1 MADPDCERR
10 DGGWLEQDVNAW
22 TSVGYAVVGVVL
34 LVEVLRQRL
43 PRTVYVLAALAV
55 AEGAG
60 SLAFHG
66 APNNASQLLHDAPLV
81 AMVGYLAGWHAGRLF
96 GAADRGALGGSA
108 VGLVWGVV
116 AWAAWP
122 EGINAGVTIGAVV
135 TIGASVVAWR
145 RAMPAIW
152 RWPVLLLGA
161 ITLATWGLGHEES
174 PLCDPDSGLQW
185 HGVWHV
191 LTAVFLL
198 IWVDVAYGADD
209 PATAPRIFRRVADRA
224 LGLLTVVLVRTFHRS
239 VDVAWRERLPTDRP
253 VLVVA
258 NHGNGFVD
266 PIVVASVLGRLPRFI
281 AKAAL
286 WKVVVARPF
295 LALAGVLPVYRSS
308 DGDQSSEN
316 RSVFAACHRE
326 FDVGATVAIFPE
338 GTTGDRAGLD
348 RVKSGAARIALGGV
362 PTAPDLVIVPIGLAF
377 ENRVET
383 RSRTVV
389 IFGEPIPVA
398 EQPGA
403 PTVEVVEPDRD
414 AVRAL
419 TTKITDALESV
430 SPAFATV
437 EEREILRAAAALELD
452 EAAGP
457 AGAHF
462 GDIEVNARRLATR
475 SAGARARIVEA
486 YRRYATRVQLIGIG
500 EAEVRG
506 TRPSMGRIVL
516 SLIGAFFGGT
526 LLTLATLWFVPAIA
540 LTVMITALVK
550 STATKG
556 TVRLLV
562 GLVTGLATVLV
573 AGAVLGD
580 GWGAVI
586 AGLLV
591 AVGGVAALAI
601 WPPLIRVA
609 ANFVGWLRTRDRAGP
624 LADVLAE
631 RAEVIE
637 TVRSA
642 LGEHDSA
649 EARGADA

>member
-22 TSVGYAVVGVVL
+22 TSAGYVAVGVVL
-34 LVEVLRQRL
+34 AIEVARRRL
-43 PRTVYVLAALAV
+43 PRSVYALAGLAI

-60 SLAFHG
+60 SIAFHG
-66 APNNASQLLHDAPLV
+66 APNDASQLLHDGPLV

-96 GAADRGALGGSA
+96 DSTARGALTGA
-108 VGLVWGVV
+108 ALGLVWGVV
-116 AWAAWP
+116 AWAFWAD
-122 EGINAGVTIGAVV
+122 GINAGVAVAAVV
-135 TIGASVVAWR
+135 TIGASLVAWR
-145 RAMPAIW
+145 QKLPAVW
-152 RWPVLLLGA
+152 HWPVLLFGVVA
-161 ITLATWGLGHEES
+161 LATWGLGHESS

-198 IWVDVAYGADD
+198 VWVDAAYGADD
-209 PATAPRIFRRVADRA
+209 PAAAPRLFRRGTDRT
-224 LGLLTVVLVRTFHRS
+224 LGLLTIVLVRTFHRS
-239 VDVAWRERLPTDRP
+239 VDVAWRERMPRDRP

-286 WKVVVARPF
+286 WKVVFARPF

-308 DGDQSSEN
+308 DGDRSSNN

-383 RSRTVV
+383 RSRAVV
-389 IFGEPIPVA
+389 IFGDPIEVA
-398 EQPGA
+398 AQPGA
-403 PTVEVVEPDRD
+403 PTDEVVEPDRD
-414 AVRAL
+414 AVNQL
-419 TTKITDALESV
+419 TATITDALEAV
-430 SPAFATV
+430 SPSFATV
-437 EEREILRAAAALELD
+437 EEREILRAAAAVELD
-452 EAAGP
+452 EVAGP
-457 AGAHF
+457 SGPKF
-462 GDIEVNARRLATR
+462 GEVEVLARELATR
-475 SAGARARIVEA
+475 PEPVRARIVEA
-486 YRRYATRVQLIGIG
+486 YRRYATRLQLIGIG
-500 EAEVRG
+500 EAEVHR
-506 TRPSMGRIVL
+506 TRPSMARIVL

-526 LLTLATLWFVPAIA
+526 VLALATLWFVPAIA
-540 LTVMITALVK
+540 LTVVITGTVK

-562 GLVTGLATVLV
+562 GLVTGLATVVV
-573 AGAVLGD
+573 AGVVLAD
-580 GWGAVI
+580 GWGAVL
-586 AGLLV
+586 AGV
-591 AVGGVAALAI
+591 FVGVGGVVALVI

-609 ANFVGWLRTRDRAGP
+609 LTFVGWLRTRDRAGP
-624 LADVLAE
+624 LAAVFSE

-637 TVRSA
+637 TVRAA
-642 LGEHDSA
+642 LSTEPV
-649 EARGADA
+649 ADTTGSTT